1 VAPVMWVL
9 REFDSKDPC
18 MGKILHIFRNL
29 KKHIL
34 SLRGEPFML
43 DPDIADA
50 MEDAFYSQ

>member
-1 VAPVMWVL
+1 MWVL